1 MALQGWRSAFG
12 SVSINR
18 MPHNDRLQMYRVYGA
33 RTLVTA
39 SAVLAL
45 AVPLVGGVLVP
56 GHSHV
61 GNFIGELGAVGAE
74 WGAVV
79 SFGGFLPIGLVS
91 LTFLMVAAP
100 LVDPRAGARVGYCLL
115 SCVGVAYVGAA
126 FAPCDLGCP
135 SPPTSPRQL
144 LHNLLGILEY
154 VGGGIGLMLF
164 VGGYFQRRP
173 DRPAQTVLFAS
184 GATALGVFAA
194 ISAPGLAAWHGLIQW
209 VGEVAL
215 FGSLVLIG
223 WRLARPKRGSSSP

>member
-1 MALQGWRSAFG
+1 M
-12 SVSINR
+12 
-18 MPHNDRLQMYRVYGA
+18 
-33 RTLVTA
+33 LVTA

-61 GNFIGELGAVGAE
+61 ENFISELGAVGTQ
-74 WGAVV
+74 WGTAV
-79 SFGGFLPIGLVS
+79 SFGGFLPIGLVT
-91 LTFLMVAAP
+91 LAFLVVAAP
-100 LVDPRAGARVGYCLL
+100 LVDPKAGGAVGYYLL
-115 SCVGVAYVGAA
+115 SCVGIAYVGAA

-154 VGGGIGLMLF
+154 VGGGTGLMMF
-164 VGGYFQRRP
+164 AGGHFQRRP
-173 DRPAQTVLFAS
+173 DRVAQNVLLAS
-184 GATALGVFAA
+184 GATVLGVFAA
-194 ISAPGLAAWHGLIQW
+194 IAAPGLAAWHGLIQW

-223 WRLARPKRGSSSP
+223 WRLARPETSRYAPT